1 MTIVE
6 LISKVFLPLS
16 LAIIM
21 LGMGMTLIIAD
32 FTRIIK
38 YPKAILIGL
47 TNQLIF
53 LPIIGF
59 SLAIAFNLNPTM
71 AVGLMILASCPGGA
85 TSNLIT
91 QVCKGNIALS
101 VTLTA
106 FASII
111 SILTIPFIL
120 SYALEYFGSNIGATI
135 KLPIIDT
142 IIQIMAI
149 TVIPISIGMFIRK
162 HRINFAKRMEKP
174 MRTASTV
181 IFILVF
187 IAVLAANFDKLVEGM
202 KAAGLVTL
210 LLNIVTMGLGYLTA
224 KFFKL
229 NLKNTISITIESGV
243 QNGTLGFVIA
253 ASVLN
258 NIEMGIPIGVYSIW
272 MFVTGGILMSQL
284 GKRATVDSQ
293 VGKHSVQNEFN
304 VDESDIYKESDFLA
318 LMEEREV

>member
-1 MTIVE
+1 MTAIE

-21 LGMGMTLIIAD
+21 LGMGMTLIITD

-38 YPKAILIGL
+38 YPRAILIGL

-71 AVGLMILASCPGGA
+71 AVGLMILASCPGGP

-106 FASII
+106 IASIV

-120 SYALEYFGSNIGATI
+120 SYALEYFGSNTDVTI

-142 IIQIMAI
+142 ILQIMVI

-162 HRINFAKRMEKP
+162 HKTSFAKRMEKP
-174 MRTASTV
+174 MRTASTI

-187 IAVLAANFDKLVEGM
+187 IAVLAANADKLLAGM
-202 KAAGLVTL
+202 KEAGFVTL
-210 LLNIVTMGLGYLTA
+210 ALNIATMGLGYLTA
-224 KFFKL
+224 RLFKL
-229 NLKNTISITIESGV
+229 NLKNTISVTIESGI
-243 QNGTLGFVIA
+243 QNGTLALVIA
-253 ASVLN
+253 TSILN
-258 NIEMGIPIGVYSIW
+258 NVEMGIPIGAYAIW
-272 MFVTGGILMSQL
+272 MFLTAGILMWQL
-284 GKRATVDSQ
+284 GKIPNLDS
-293 VGKHSVQNEFN
+293 E
-304 VDESDIYKESDFLA
+304 
-318 LMEEREV
+318 